1 MTNGKLRDN
10 SSSSELV
17 VTAASLRDVDELLSL
32 YFMIYGNTY
41 PIALGMDREVM
52 SSVITGGNDLWLI
65 ARDTVRNCIAGSAVI
80 QIDHGEKIGKLE
92 AVVSHPEYRKR
103 GIAMMLIKSAT
114 ERALSGKAPLNS
126 VYTTTRTVS
135 LGPQLMCLDAG
146 YIPLGIFPNAHKLK
160 QYETVTLMARYRAGV
175 LNRRIPVEGISAKIA
190 CLWYAMNGHIGSDAV
205 PETLPSERFHAPGPI
220 LEFEII
226 EAQQFVAR
234 KFHERSRKPHN
245 YFYPF
250 HLPNVLFVSTDGSV
264 ELFAYLSRKDRYCT
278 LISLNVAFTSLR
290 HKMDNLL
297 ELLKEHNAEYI
308 ETLLPMSDHK
318 SIAAMLDDDFLPC
331 AIYPAMREINGALHD
346 YIVMSRTM
354 VPLDLRGM
362 QIAAPFKSYI
372 DQYVELWK
380 QMHID
385 TLEVFNER
393 R

>member
-1 MTNGKLRDN
+1 MTDGKLRDD
-10 SSSSELV
+10 SLPSELV
-17 VTAASLRDVDELLSL
+17 ATTASLRDVDELLSL

-41 PIALGMDREVM
+41 PLALGTDREVM
-52 SSVITGGNDLWLI
+52 SSVIGGGNDLWLI
-65 ARDTVRNCIAGSAVI
+65 ARDTVRNRIAGSVVI
-80 QIDHGEKIGKLE
+80 QIDHQEKIGKLE
-92 AVVSHPEYRKR
+92 AVVSHPEYRKS
-103 GIAMMLIKSAT
+103 GIAKMLIKTAT
-114 ERALSGKAPLNS
+114 ERALNGEEPLNS

-160 QYETVTLMARYRAGV
+160 QYETVTLMARYRTGV
-175 LNRRIPVEGISAKIA
+175 LDRRVPVEGISKKIA
-190 CLWYAMNGHIGSDAV
+190 SLWYAMNGHTRSQSV
-205 PETLPSERFHAPGPI
+205 PEMLPSERFSAPGPD

-226 EAQQFVAR
+226 EAEQFVTR
-234 KFHERSRKPHN
+234 KFREHRRTPRKS
-245 YFYPF
+245 FYPF
-250 HLPNVLFVSTDGSV
+250 HSPNVLFVSTDGSV
-264 ELFAYLSRKDRYCT
+264 ELFAHLSRRDRYCT
-278 LISLNVAFTSLR
+278 LISLNVSFRSLR
-290 HKMDNLL
+290 HKMVNLL

-308 ETLLPMSDHK
+308 ETLLPMSDHT

-331 AIYPAMREINGALHD
+331 AIYPAMREIDGTLHD

-385 TLEVFNER
+385 TLEIFNER